1 MHRFAWFG
9 ALLASACGSVT
20 DDRPPTLEY
29 ITEAILAPSCATAEC
44 HSAFKAQV
52 GDVFDTPAATRRTI
66 VGNELMVFPDD
77 MLDPHNS
84 FLIRSLTVGVPS
96 LLDPAVSNVRMPY
109 DAPMPDADIQL
120 IERWIALGVPGAQC
134 ESNDQNRGCMAR
146 LVVDPT
152 NPTRRITEYSV
163 VECVDGNVI
172 GAPITVCPGVEVCTF
187 YTGNGRCVTP

>member
-9 ALLASACGSVT
+9 ALLASACGNVT

-66 VGNELMVFPDD
+66 VGNQLIVFPDD

-84 FLIRSLTVGVPS
+84 FLIQSLTVGVQS
-96 LLDPAVSNVRMPY
+96 LLDPAAGLVRMPY

-134 ESNDQNRGCMAR
+134 ESNAQNLGCRAR
-146 LVVDPT
+146 SVAGG
-152 NPTRRITEYSV
+152 TEYSV
-163 VECVDGNVI
+163 VECVDGNF
-172 GAPITVCPGVEVCTF
+172 GATITVCPGVQVCTF
-187 YTGNGRCVTP
+187 YTGNGQCVTP